1 MTARLEE
8 REEKANMLVD
18 TEMIDRGIRDTRF
31 SVIELAQG
39 TGLSRQAIYNI
50 RKNVTDVNKIELNS
64 AIQIQKFLNNR
75 QYQ

>member
-1 MTARLEE
+1 
-8 REEKANMLVD
+8 MLID
-18 TEMIDRGIRDTRF
+18 TEMINRGIRDTRF
-31 SVIELAQG
+31 LVIQLAEG

>member
-1 MTARLEE
+1 
-8 REEKANMLVD
+8 MLID
-18 TEMIDRGIRDTRF
+18 TEMINRGIRDTRF
-31 SVIELAQG
+31 SVIQLAEG

-64 AIQIQKFLNNR
+64 AIKIQKFLNNR

>member
-1 MTARLEE
+1 
-8 REEKANMLVD
+8 MLID
-18 TEMIDRGIRDTRF
+18 TEMINRGIRDTRF
-31 SVIELAQG
+31 SVIQLAEG

>member
-1 MTARLEE
+1 
-8 REEKANMLVD
+8 MLID
-18 TEMIDRGIRDTRF
+18 TEMINRGIRDTRF
-31 SVIELAQG
+31 SVIQLAEG

-50 RKNVTDVNKIELNS
+50 RKNVTDVNKIELYS

>member
-1 MTARLEE
+1 
-8 REEKANMLVD
+8 MLID
-18 TEMIDRGIRDTRF
+18 TEMINRGIRDTRF
-31 SVIELAQG
+31 SVIQLAEG

-64 AIQIQKFLNNR
+64 ANQIQKFLNNR

>member
-1 MTARLEE
+1 
-8 REEKANMLVD
+8 MLID

-31 SVIELAQG
+31 SVIQLAEG

>member
-1 MTARLEE
+1 
-8 REEKANMLVD
+8 MLID
-18 TEMIDRGIRDTRF
+18 TEMINRGIRDTRF
-31 SVIELAQG
+31 SVIQLAEG

-50 RKNVTDVNKIELNS
+50 RKNITDVNKIELNS

>member
-1 MTARLEE
+1 
-8 REEKANMLVD
+8 MLID

-31 SVIELAQG
+31 SVIQLAEG
-39 TGLSRQAIYNI
+39 TGLSRQVIYNI